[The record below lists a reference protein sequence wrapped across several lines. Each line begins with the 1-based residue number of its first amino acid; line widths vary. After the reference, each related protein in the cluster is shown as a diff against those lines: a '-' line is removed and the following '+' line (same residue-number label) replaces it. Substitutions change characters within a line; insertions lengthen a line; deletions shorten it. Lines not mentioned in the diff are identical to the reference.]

1 MVVDS
6 FPGPFGARQTA
17 GDLIRVRFFWVVPT
31 EPLLVL
37 TNAAKKHSYRETA
50 NTRDMIERIMRSFE
64 LVKASWRILMEDKKL
79 LAFPILSGIVTLLV
93 IATFVIPLIFTDS
106 AYSLSTNSGLGIV
119 FLFLFYLVS
128 YFVVIFF
135 NVGLI
140 SCVHAKLNGKDMSV
154 GEGLSAAGRHIGA
167 IFVWA
172 VVAATVGLIL
182 RMIEDRA
189 GFLGEIA
196 AALVGG
202 VWSLVTLFVVPVLAF
217 EDKGVFDAIKESFS
231 LFKKTWGESVVGTI
245 SITLVFA
252 AIGIVGFLLVL
263 GTLFIGN
270 TMLFFAALAL
280 FIVLIAV
287 LAILSSAM
295 QGIFTVA
302 LYTYAKTGSAPGI
315 FPPGAVEGA
324 FASSARQQ
332 FGPGNI

>member
-1 MVVDS
+1 M
-6 FPGPFGARQTA
+6 F
-17 GDLIRVRFFWVVPT
+17 
-31 EPLLVL
+31 
-37 TNAAKKHSYRETA
+37 
-50 NTRDMIERIMRSFE
+50 ERIMRSLE

-79 LAFPILSGIVTLLV
+79 LAFPILSGVVTLLV
-93 IATFVIPLIFTDS
+93 IATFVVPLIFTDG
-106 AYSLSTNSGLGIV
+106 AYSLATNSVAGIIL
-119 FLFLFYLVS
+119 LFLFYLVS

-140 SCVHAKLNGKDMSV
+140 SCVHAKLNGKDMTV
-154 GEGLSAAGRHIGA
+154 GEGLSAAGRHIGS
-167 IFVWA
+167 IFAWA

-182 RMIEDRA
+182 HMIEDRA
-189 GFLGEIA
+189 GFLGQIA
-196 AALVGG
+196 ASIVGG

-217 EDKGVFDAIKESFS
+217 EDKGVFSAMKESVE

-245 SITLVFA
+245 SITLIFV
-252 AIGIVGFLLVL
+252 AIGFVGLLLVL

-270 TMLFFAALAL
+270 FTLFMVALAL

-315 FPPGAVEGA
+315 FGPGVVESA
-324 FASSARQQ
+324 FAPSQQQQ